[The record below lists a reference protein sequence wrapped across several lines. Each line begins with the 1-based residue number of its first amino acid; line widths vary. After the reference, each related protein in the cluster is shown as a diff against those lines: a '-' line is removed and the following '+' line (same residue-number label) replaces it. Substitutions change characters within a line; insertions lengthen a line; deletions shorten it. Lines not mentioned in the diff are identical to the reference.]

1 MKNLNIEQIFAHSF
15 MLLHVFAQPKLL
27 LIWLLHIFKLK
38 YWTYLYRTASIISF
52 LLTINSLLTGVNEC
66 ASQCSHLCVGRGVC
80 LCTNG
85 TRVRPGQGCS
95 DAPLLTHSFVTS
107 VTEPPHTTST
117 LWTMFKVFF
126 IFIVALPAVAI
137 ILYIVRNDIVT
148 LFHTFLSAASKPVFS
163 KSVVSL

>member
-1 MKNLNIEQIFAHSF
+1 M
-15 MLLHVFAQPKLL
+15 
-27 LIWLLHIFKLK
+27 
-38 YWTYLYRTASIISF
+38 ASIISF
-52 LLTINSLLTGVNEC
+52 LLTINSLFAGVNEC

-95 DAPLLTHSFVTS
+95 DAPLLTHSFVTV

-126 IFIVALPAVAI
+126 IFFVALPAVVI

-148 LFHTFLSAASKPVFS
+148 LFHTCLSAASKPVFS